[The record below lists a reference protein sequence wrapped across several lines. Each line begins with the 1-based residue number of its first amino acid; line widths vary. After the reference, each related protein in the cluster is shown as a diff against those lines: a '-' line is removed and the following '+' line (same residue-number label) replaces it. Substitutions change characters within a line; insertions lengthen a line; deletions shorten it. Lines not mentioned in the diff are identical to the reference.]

1 MASPKP
7 SASPS
12 PTTSSQLHSKTDSS
26 GIGTTVFSSNINLNN
41 AANNHNNNNTNLQH
55 LRSPAPT
62 PGTTCLTN
70 SSSAATTSNVFSP
83 TTNPM
88 NNVFSQAGTPS
99 DTTSS
104 LSSFTSTGGH
114 PMLMSPESIDSVMLT
129 MSPVDSCRTGI
140 VGKTSTFKAQQ
151 NRKSMDLEAMT
162 SFTTSQ
168 LGNGVDCNEVNLRK
182 GVQRPTPPS
191 TLNLGPLRYVF
202 LLLCLI
208 F

>member
-41 AANNHNNNNTNLQH
+41 ATNNHNNNNTNLQH

-62 PGTTCLTN
+62 PGTTCLNT
-70 SSSAATTSNVFSP
+70 SSATTSNVFSP
-83 TTNPM
+83 TN
-88 NNVFSQAGTPS
+88 NLQCNVFSQAGTPS

-162 SFTTSQ
+162 SFSSSQ
-168 LGNGVDCNEVNLRK
+168 LGNGVECNEVNMRK
-182 GVQRPTPPS
+182 GAQRPTPPS
-191 TLNLGPLRYVF
+191 TLNLGPLRYV
-202 LLLCLI
+202 
-208 F
+208 